1 MRKIAKIILI
11 TSGLIIL
18 FFVGWS
24 FTPGYPVDL
33 GDLYTSIALNLFALL
48 TAVYGFSMAANKS
61 FPRALR
67 RAWALISLSSIAGFI
82 AESIFVYFRY
92 IQGTSPFPS
101 IADYF
106 YLLSYPILL
115 AGILALPYAPQ
126 KKDQRLLLSI
136 DMTIVVVVSAVFLW
150 YFILAGL
157 VAQGIPGEAGLVSMA
172 YPVVDLLILAGLV
185 SLIQR
190 ETQDIGRTI
199 ILLLT
204 GGMLFGIV
212 ADVLFALYTTYGWTF
227 PTSAVLD
234 VFWMLGRFGFL
245 AAAVWQL
252 THPVVETQER
262 ENFPPLL
269 KTNLLYITVP
279 TGLGLAILAVV
290 SLIGPNLRLY
300 GALAG
305 VAGIIGLVLIRQFFV
320 LRENRH
326 LSNAMEQL
334 AVTDGLTGLANRRSF
349 NDALEKEMVRAQRY
363 NRPLSLL
370 MMDINNFKKYNDSR
384 GHPAGDKLLKDFA
397 RLIKS
402 QLRVTDIVARYGGDE
417 FVIILPETDDENTRL
432 IVDRLHGAVTVGL
445 PQVEGI
451 GTSIGFAALQPEMTS
466 VSLLELA
473 DQAMYR
479 DKPVNARR

>member
-1 MRKIAKIILI
+1 MRKIGNIVLIIAALV
-11 TSGLIIL
+11 IL
-18 FFVGWS
+18 FFIGWS
-24 FTPGYPVDL
+24 LTPTYPIDL
-33 GDLYTSIALNLFALL
+33 GDLYASLALNLFALL

-67 RAWALISLSSIAGFI
+67 RAWVFISLSSIAGFI

-106 YLLSYPILL
+106 YLLSYPLLL

-172 YPVVDLLILAGLV
+172 YPVVDLFILAGLL

-190 ETQDIGRTI
+190 EMQDVGRTTT
-199 ILLLT
+199 LLLT
-204 GGMLFGIV
+204 GGMLFGIL
-212 ADVLFALYTTYGWTF
+212 ADVLFAVDTTYGLSF
-227 PTSAVLD
+227 PAYGLD
-234 VFWMLGRFGFL
+234 ILWMLGRFGFL

-252 THPVVETQER
+252 THPVVDMQAR

-279 TGLGLAILAVV
+279 TGLGLAILAVI

-305 VAGIIGLVLIRQFFV
+305 VAGIIGLVLLRQFFV

-326 LSNAMEQL
+326 LSSAMEQL

-349 NDALEKEMVRAQRY
+349 NDALEKEIVRAERY
-363 NRPLSLL
+363 KRPLSLL

-384 GHPAGDKLLKDFA
+384 GHPAGDKLLRDFA
-397 RLIKS
+397 RIIKS
-402 QLRVTDIVARYGGDE
+402 QLRLTDVVARYGGDE
-417 FVIILPETDDENTRL
+417 FVIILPETDDENTKM
-432 IVDRLHGAVTVGL
+432 IVDRLRGSVKVGL

-473 DQAMYR
+473 DQAMYS